1 MKNTDTSPRKMSF
14 LQHFMSS
21 AWLAGLLAV
30 LEMVFG
36 FILLSFPFILGTSA
50 VWVCGFVLV
59 IVGIA
64 RLVQAFMYAYNR
76 WWNFPAGIVFI
87 ALGVLMVL
95 LPVLSLELWT
105 LMLGCAFTLGG
116 IVRLGIAI
124 SKRKE
129 QGSAWRFFNA
139 LVTLILGVLVLW
151 QWPASSLWLIGTF
164 IAIEMIF
171 SGWTLLFLALTPPD
185 MTTDAK
191 TD

>member
-1 MKNTDTSPRKMSF
+1 MKNTDSEPKQMGYLQRLMSG
-14 LQHFMSS
+14 S
-21 AWLAGLLAV
+21 WLAGLLAV
-30 LEMVFG
+30 LELILG
-36 FILLSFPFILGTSA
+36 FMLLTSPFILGTSA

-64 RLVQAFMYAYNR
+64 RLVQGFMYSYNR
-76 WWNFPAGIVFI
+76 WWNFPAGLVFI

-116 IVRLGIAI
+116 LIRLGIAI
-124 SKRKE
+124 AQRKE

-139 LVTLILGVLVLW
+139 LVTLVLGVLVLW

-185 MTTDAK
+185 LTQTP
-191 TD
+191 

>member
-1 MKNTDTSPRKMSF
+1 MKNTDSEPKQMSY
-14 LQHFMSS
+14 LQRLMSGS
-21 AWLAGLLAV
+21 WLAGLLAV
-30 LEMVFG
+30 LELILG
-36 FILLSFPFILGTSA
+36 FMLLTSPFILGTSA

-64 RLVQAFMYAYNR
+64 RLVQGFMYSYNR
-76 WWNFPAGIVFI
+76 WWNFPAGLVFI

-116 IVRLGIAI
+116 LIRLGIAI
-124 SKRKE
+124 SQRKE

-139 LVTLILGVLVLW
+139 LVTLVLGVLVLW

-185 MTTDAK
+185 LPRTPK